1 MNLPADIYYR
11 VVNIASSY
19 YVLLNRLKRI
29 EDSVMYKTA
38 VSDGQPRGNQVSNP
52 TERKAEKI
60 TDKQAECRRKIE
72 AIERSLDVLGPKYQN
87 FIKHYFF
94 EHKKSIDFPMPIQ
107 EKREVVIFFL
117 NRLARNLNEI

>member
-52 TERKAEKI
+52 TERKVEKI
-60 TDKQAECRRKIE
+60 TDKQAECRRKTE
-72 AIERSLDVLGPKYQN
+72 AIEQSLKGLGPKYQD

-94 EHKKSIDFPMPIQ
+94 EHKKSKDFPMSVQ
-107 EKREVVIFFL
+107 EKRDVVIVFL